1 MCETTVGFGMPEQ
14 VPIREMT
21 DPAMLQELVRTQQEE
36 IAALKLAARHASL
49 LQRDYIIG
57 IESQL
62 GTARNDFLDAGLRFQ
77 EISEG
82 FGTAL
87 DLLAHKDAEIAS
99 LNAEVSRLRK
109 VAKRARIDGRK
120 QRVAATRRVQDIQK
134 SRSWRVGR
142 AITSPFRIFS
152 RR

>member
-1 MCETTVGFGMPEQ
+1 MPDKNDVSTT
-14 VPIREMT
+14 IDRT
-21 DPAMLQELVRTQQEE
+21 SLDELVQSQREE

-57 IESQL
+57 VESQL

-87 DLLAHKDAEIAS
+87 DLLKVKDAEIAS
-99 LNAEVSRLRK
+99 LKAELVRVRRA
-109 VAKRARIDGRK
+109 AKAARIDGRK
-120 QRVAATRRVQDIQK
+120 QRAAAIKRVREIES

-142 AITSPFRIFS
+142 ALTSPLRVFS